1 MLKKLRTTEKQNKT
15 TKTGWVLAGS
25 LLRLRCTSQWG
36 WRTFYNPALSSDLQ
50 VTQKHKTWISSTLQF
65 RHLHPCLFGPQW
77 VPRVNNKP
85 LNQGSDQLRCQGQQQ
100 SLNMG
105 GGRKLFRY
113 RRSCIWSHPNPLPGW
128 GGEDWAAKLKTVLYS
143 HHRTKLCCKWC
154 EWCVN

>member
-65 RHLHPCLFGPQW
+65 RHLHPCLSGPQW
-77 VPRVNNKP
+77 VPRVDNKP
-85 LNQGSDQLRCQGQQQ
+85 LNQGSDQLRCQGQQR

-105 GGRKLFRY
+105 GGAQTVQVQEKLY
-113 RRSCIWSHPNPLPGW
+113 LKSSQSTSWVRRGGLGSKTENCIIFS
-128 GGEDWAAKLKTVLYS
+128 S
-143 HHRTKLCCKWC
+143 
-154 EWCVN
+154 